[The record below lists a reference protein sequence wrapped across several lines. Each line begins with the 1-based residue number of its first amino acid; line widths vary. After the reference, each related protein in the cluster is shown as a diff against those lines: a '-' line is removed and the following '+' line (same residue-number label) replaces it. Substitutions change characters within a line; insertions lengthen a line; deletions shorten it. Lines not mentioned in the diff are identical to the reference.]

1 MSYYNRFTD
10 RASAVLQLAQEAAG
24 RMGHN
29 YVGSE
34 HLLDGLLLEGS
45 GMAAKVLTDAG
56 ITVELVEQQIEK
68 LVGFGA
74 PDPSAPQGLTPRTK
88 RVLELAI
95 ASAAQLG
102 HNYVGT

>member
-45 GMAAKVLTDAG
+45 GMKNEIPTR
-56 ITVELVEQQIEK
+56 
-68 LVGFGA
+68 
-74 PDPSAPQGLTPRTK
+74 PPR
-88 RVLELAI
+88 RV
-95 ASAAQLG
+95 
-102 HNYVGT
+102 